1 MVWWAHKVSLHFGE
15 TKKYFQAYDNH
26 CSTSTPYIGYY
37 LNLSRKH
44 SLTEYAGACNMF
56 RMRVG
61 QGNACSTRVTH
72 VVHAWLRM
80 ACGTVSR
87 SAICVGAFA
96 EVTSLVPTPLTPPLN
111 PNVFRRPRY
120 SGHLFPRKPPV
131 TLINKP
137 TKFEQKRLP

>member
-56 RMRVG
+56 RMRIRH
-61 QGNACSTRVTH
+61 GNACSTRVTH
-72 VVHAWLRM
+72 VVHARVSM
-80 ACGTVSR
+80 ARGSGSTR
-87 SAICVGAFA
+87 AICVEAFA
-96 EVTSLVPTPLTPPLN
+96 EVTSHVPTALTSPLN

-120 SGHLFPRKPPV
+120 SGHLFPRKSPAA
-131 TLINKP
+131 LINKP
-137 TKFEQKRLP
+137 LECKPEWLP